1 MLSPPR
7 GQTAD
12 PGSSAEFM
20 CQLEIAHGAQTLPRT
35 SAIRDELSQHHNLT
49 RSLMILKCCILRWH
63 NCATA
68 SVWDAVTASSD
79 SLQCSEN
86 MKTDLTLLCRT
97 NKPNRNTQKSNF
109 ECEMSFIVISLFSYP
124 LGNILRN
131 KMFYHSLFVIILQ
144 WAQATR
150 CLSNNC
156 CLFARHSSG
165 TVVAESQHRS

>member
-1 MLSPPR
+1 MHTHCKEIFFFKYMHLHTLALAYALKRTHTSTEWHTAASQSDEPECFPPPR

-49 RSLMILKCCILRWH
+49 TSLMILKCCILRWH

-68 SVWDAVTASSD
+68 SVWGAVTASSD

-97 NKPNRNTQKSNF
+97 NKPNRNTQKA
-109 ECEMSFIVISLFSYP
+109 
-124 LGNILRN
+124 ILN
-131 KMFYHSLFVIILQ
+131 VK
-144 WAQATR
+144 
-150 CLSNNC
+150 CLS
-156 CLFARHSSG
+156 
-165 TVVAESQHRS
+165 